1 MSKLLEVAG
10 VEKDFGGV
18 RASDGLSLSLD
29 AGEML
34 CLIGPNG
41 CGKTTLFNLIT
52 GALKPDSG
60 TISFAGSDLRRREPW
75 QIARLGMLRKFQVPG
90 IYAELPVLENLIV
103 ALVGSSSSG
112 SGAEEE
118 GRLDELLALARLTDK
133 RDLLAGNLAHG
144 EKQWLEIA
152 MVLARRP
159 RLLLLDEPTNGMT
172 AAETAATV
180 ALIRELHDRFG
191 CAVLV
196 IEHDMGFVRDLG
208 CPVALMVRG
217 KIVRRGSYAELR
229 DDPLVREA
237 YLGTPEPEPAA

>member
-1 MSKLLEVAG
+1 MVQLLEVAG

-18 RASDGLSLSLD
+18 RAADGLDLALGE
-29 AGEML
+29 GEML

-52 GALKPDSG
+52 GALRPDAGSV
-60 TISFAGSDLRRREPW
+60 SFAGEELIGREPHE
-75 QIARLGMLRKFQVPG
+75 IARRGILRKFQVPG
-90 IYAELPVLENLIV
+90 IYPDLTVAENLTVAIV
-103 ALVGSSSSG
+103 DSG
-112 SGAEEE
+112 DEAAS
-118 GRLDELLALARLTDK
+118 RIDELLALARLEEK
-133 RDLLAGNLAHG
+133 RDLPAGSLAHG

-152 MVLARRP
+152 MVLARKP

-180 ALIRELHDRFG
+180 ALIRDLHGRFG

-196 IEHDMGFVRDLG
+196 IEHDMGFVRDLA

-217 KIVRRGSYAELR
+217 RIERQGSYEEIQA
-229 DDPLVREA
+229 DPLVREV
-237 YLGTPEPEPAA
+237 YLGAGDLASAG

>member
-1 MSKLLEVAG
+1 MVQLLEVAG

-18 RASDGLSLSLD
+18 RAADGLDLALGE
-29 AGEML
+29 GEML

-52 GALKPDSG
+52 GALRPDAGSV
-60 TISFAGSDLRRREPW
+60 SFAGEELIGREPHE
-75 QIARLGMLRKFQVPG
+75 IAHRGILRKFQVPG
-90 IYAELPVLENLIV
+90 IYPDLTVAENLTVAIV
-103 ALVGSSSSG
+103 DSG
-112 SGAEEE
+112 DEAAS
-118 GRLDELLALARLTDK
+118 RIDELLALARLEEK
-133 RDLLAGNLAHG
+133 RDLPAGSLAHG

-152 MVLARRP
+152 MVLARKP

-180 ALIRELHDRFG
+180 ALIRDLHGRFG

-196 IEHDMGFVRDLG
+196 IEHDMGFVRDLA

-217 KIVRRGSYAELR
+217 RIERQGSYEEIQA
-229 DDPLVREA
+229 DPLVREV
-237 YLGTPEPEPAA
+237 YLGAGDLASAG

>member
-1 MSKLLEVAG
+1 MGSLLEVAG

-18 RASDGLSLSLD
+18 RAADGLTLTLGE
-29 AGEML
+29 GEML

-52 GALKPDSG
+52 GALKPDG
-60 TISFAGSDLRRREPW
+60 GRLLFAGDDLRGLEPF
-75 QIARLGMLRKFQVPG
+75 QIARRGILRKFQVPG
-90 IYAELPVLENLIV
+90 IYADLSVVENLTV
-103 ALVGSSSSG
+103 AVVGSEDES
-112 SGAEEE
+112 AA
-118 GRLDELLALARLTDK
+118 RLEELLALARLGGK
-133 RDLLAGNLAHG
+133 RDQAAGILAHG

-180 ALIRELHDRFG
+180 ELIRELHHRFG

-196 IEHDMGFVRDLG
+196 IEHDMGFVRDLA

-217 KIVRRGSYAELR
+217 RILRQGSYAELQA
-229 DDPLVREA
+229 DPLVRET
-237 YLGTPEPEPAA
+237 YLGAEAPETGA

>member
-1 MSKLLEVAG
+1 MTQLLEVAE

-18 RASDGLSLSLD
+18 RAAAGLSLSLGE
-29 AGEML
+29 GEML

-41 CGKTTLFNLIT
+41 CGKTTLFNLVT

-60 TISFAGSDLRRREPW
+60 SLRFAGKDLRGLEPY
-75 QIARLGMLRKFQVPG
+75 QIARLGILRKFQVPG
-90 IYAELPVLENLIV
+90 IYPELSVAENLTV
-103 ALVGSSSSG
+103 ALVGSG
-112 SGAEEE
+112 DESGA
-118 GRLDELLALARLTDK
+118 RLAELLALTRLDGK
-133 RDLLAGNLAHG
+133 RWVEAGRLAHG

-180 ALIRELHDRFG
+180 TLIRDLHQRFG

-196 IEHDMGFVRDLG
+196 IEHDMGFVRELG

-217 KIVRRGSYAELR
+217 RIERRGSYEELQA
-229 DDPLVREA
+229 DALVREV
-237 YLGTPEPEPAA
+237 YLGATEPA

>member
-1 MSKLLEVAG
+1 MAALLEVAE

-18 RASDGLSLSLD
+18 RAAADLSLSLGE
-29 AGEML
+29 GEML

-41 CGKTTLFNLIT
+41 CGKTTLFNLVT

-60 TISFAGSDLRRREPW
+60 RLRFAGEDLIGLEPY
-75 QIARLGMLRKFQVPG
+75 QIARLGILRKFQVPG
-90 IYAELPVLENLIV
+90 IYADLPVAENLTV
-103 ALVGSSSSG
+103 AMVGSS
-112 SGAEEE
+112 AESA
-118 GRLDELLALARLTDK
+118 GRLDELLDLARLADK
-133 RDLLAGNLAHG
+133 RGLPAGGLAHG

-180 ALIRELHDRFG
+180 ALIRDLHARLG

-217 KIVRRGSYAELR
+217 HIERRGSYEELQA
-229 DDPLVREA
+229 DPLVREV
-237 YLGTPEPEPAA
+237 YLGAESAERV

>member
-1 MSKLLEVAG
+1 MVQLLEVAG

-18 RASDGLSLSLD
+18 RAADGLDLALGE
-29 AGEML
+29 GEML

-52 GALKPDSG
+52 GALRPD
-60 TISFAGSDLRRREPW
+60 AGSVSFSGEELIGREPHE
-75 QIARLGMLRKFQVPG
+75 IARRGILRKFQVPG
-90 IYAELPVLENLIV
+90 IYPDLTVAENLTVAIV
-103 ALVGSSSSG
+103 DSG
-112 SGAEEE
+112 DEAAS
-118 GRLDELLALARLTDK
+118 RIDELLALARLEEK
-133 RDLLAGNLAHG
+133 RNLPAGSLAHG

-152 MVLARRP
+152 MVLARKP

-180 ALIRELHDRFG
+180 ALIRDLHGRFG

-196 IEHDMGFVRDLG
+196 IEHDMGFVRDLA

-217 KIVRRGSYAELR
+217 RIERQGSYEEIQA
-229 DDPLVREA
+229 DPLVREV
-237 YLGTPEPEPAA
+237 YLGAGDLASAS

>member
-1 MSKLLEVAG
+1 MAVLLEVAE
-10 VEKDFGGV
+10 VEKDFGGL
-18 RASDGLSLSLD
+18 RAAAGLSLSLGE
-29 AGEML
+29 GEML

-41 CGKTTLFNLIT
+41 CGKTTLFNLVT
-52 GALKPDSG
+52 GALKADSG
-60 TISFAGSDLRRREPW
+60 SLRFAGEDLRGKEPYE
-75 QIARLGMLRKFQVPG
+75 IARLGILRKFQVPG
-90 IYAELPVLENLIV
+90 IYPDLPVAENLTV
-103 ALVGSSSSG
+103 ALVGSDD
-112 SGAEEE
+112 E
-118 GRLDELLALARLTDK
+118 GEARLQELLDLARLADK
-133 RDLLAGNLAHG
+133 RGLPAGSLAHG

-180 ALIRELHDRFG
+180 ALIRDLHARVG

-217 KIVRRGSYAELR
+217 RIERRGSYEELQA
-229 DDPLVREA
+229 DPLVREV
-237 YLGTPEPEPAA
+237 YLGAPDLESA

>member
-1 MSKLLEVAG
+1 MSTLLEVAE

-18 RASDGLSLSLD
+18 RAAAGLTLALGE
-29 AGEML
+29 GEML

-52 GALKPDSG
+52 GALRPDAG
-60 TISFAGSDLRRREPW
+60 RLRFAGEDLTGLEPH
-75 QIARLGMLRKFQVPG
+75 QIARRGILRKFQVPG
-90 IYAELPVLENLIV
+90 IFADLSVAENLTV
-103 ALVGSSSSG
+103 ALVGS
-112 SGAEEE
+112 GAEEA
-118 GRLDELLALARLTDK
+118 GRLD
-133 RDLLAGNLAHG
+133 DLLAVARLADKADLAAGSLAHG

-180 ALIRELHDRFG
+180 ALIRDLHARFG

-196 IEHDMGFVRDLG
+196 IEHDMGFVRDLA

-217 KIVRRGSYAELR
+217 RIERQGSYEALR

-237 YLGTPEPEPAA
+237 YLGAAELESAP

>member
-1 MSKLLEVAG
+1 MAALLEVAG

-18 RASDGLSLSLD
+18 RAADALTLSLGE
-29 AGEML
+29 GEML

-52 GALKPDSG
+52 GALKPDAG
-60 TISFAGSDLRRREPW
+60 TLRFAGADLRGREPFE
-75 QIARLGMLRKFQVPG
+75 IARLGILRKFQVPG
-90 IYAELPVLENLIV
+90 IYAELPVAENLTV
-103 ALVGSSSSG
+103 AMVGSG
-112 SGAEEE
+112 QE
-118 GRLDELLALARLTDK
+118 GPERLEELLALARLAGK
-133 RDLLAGNLAHG
+133 RNRTAGSLAHG

-180 ALIRELHDRFG
+180 ALIRDLHARFG

-217 KIVRRGSYAELR
+217 RIERQGSYADLQA
-229 DDPLVREA
+229 DPLVREV
-237 YLGTPEPEPAA
+237 YLGALDLESA

>member
-1 MSKLLEVAG
+1 MSTLLEVAE

-18 RASDGLSLSLD
+18 RAAAGLTLALGE
-29 AGEML
+29 GEML

-52 GALKPDSG
+52 GALRPDAG
-60 TISFAGSDLRRREPW
+60 RLRFAGEDLTGLEPH
-75 QIARLGMLRKFQVPG
+75 QIARRGILRKFQVPG
-90 IYAELPVLENLIV
+90 IFPDLSVAENLTV
-103 ALVGSSSSG
+103 ALVGS
-112 SGAEEE
+112 GAEEA
-118 GRLDELLALARLTDK
+118 GRLD
-133 RDLLAGNLAHG
+133 DLLAVARLADKADLAAGSLAHG

-180 ALIRELHDRFG
+180 ALIRDLHARFG

-196 IEHDMGFVRDLG
+196 IEHDMGFVRDLA

-217 KIVRRGSYAELR
+217 RIERQGSYEALR

-237 YLGTPEPEPAA
+237 YLGAAELESAP

>member
-1 MSKLLEVAG
+1 MTALLEVAE

-18 RASDGLSLSLD
+18 RAAAGLSLSLGE
-29 AGEML
+29 GEML

-41 CGKTTLFNLIT
+41 CGKTTLFNLVT
-52 GALKPDSG
+52 GALKADSG
-60 TISFAGSDLRRREPW
+60 SLRFAGEDLRGREPYE
-75 QIARLGMLRKFQVPG
+75 IARLGILRKFQVPG
-90 IYAELPVLENLIV
+90 IYPDLPVAENLTV
-103 ALVGSSSSG
+103 ALVGSGVG
-112 SGAEEE
+112 SGEE
-118 GRLDELLALARLTDK
+118 GEARLAELLELARLTDK
-133 RDLLAGNLAHG
+133 RGQPAGSLAHG

-180 ALIRELHDRFG
+180 ALIRDLHARLG

-217 KIVRRGSYAELR
+217 RIERRGSYEELQA
-229 DDPLVREA
+229 DPLVREV
-237 YLGTPEPEPAA
+237 YLGAPDLENA

>member
-1 MSKLLEVAG
+1 MTKLLEVAG

-18 RASDGLSLSLD
+18 RAADGLSLSL
-29 AGEML
+29 AEGEML

-52 GALKPDSG
+52 GALKPDAG
-60 TISFAGSDLRRREPW
+60 TIRFAGTDLRGREPW

-90 IYAELPVLENLIV
+90 IYEELPVAENLTV
-103 ALVGSSSSG
+103 ALVGSG
-112 SGAEEE
+112 EE
-118 GRLDELLALARLTDK
+118 GQRRLDELLALARLSAK
-133 RDLLAGNLAHG
+133 RGLPAGSLAHG

-180 ALIRELHDRFG
+180 ALIRDLHGRFG

-217 KIVRRGSYAELR
+217 KIVRRGSYAELQ

-237 YLGTPEPEPAA
+237 YLGTPEPEPAG

>member
-1 MSKLLEVAG
+1 MVQLLEVVE

-18 RASDGLSLSLD
+18 RAADGLSLTLGE
-29 AGEML
+29 GEML

-52 GALKPDSG
+52 GALRPDAGSL
-60 TISFAGSDLRRREPW
+60 SFAGEDLRGREPYE
-75 QIARLGMLRKFQVPG
+75 IARRGILRKFQVPG
-90 IYAELPVLENLIV
+90 IYPDLTVAENLTVAIV
-103 ALVGSSSSG
+103 DSG
-112 SGAEEE
+112 DEAASRIA
-118 GRLDELLALARLTDK
+118 ELLALARLEAK
-133 RDLLAGNLAHG
+133 QNLPAGTLAHG

-152 MVLARRP
+152 MVLARKP

-180 ALIRELHDRFG
+180 ALIRDLHRRFG

-196 IEHDMGFVRDLG
+196 IEHDMGFVRDLA

-217 KIVRRGSYAELR
+217 RIERQGSYETIQA
-229 DDPLVREA
+229 DPLVREV
-237 YLGTPEPEPAA
+237 YLGAGDLAPAG

>member
-1 MSKLLEVAG
+1 MSALLEVAE

-18 RASDGLSLSLD
+18 SAAAGLTLALGE
-29 AGEML
+29 GEML

-52 GALKPDSG
+52 GALRPD
-60 TISFAGSDLRRREPW
+60 AGRLRFDGEDLTGLEPH
-75 QIARLGMLRKFQVPG
+75 QIARRGILRKFQVPG
-90 IYAELPVLENLIV
+90 IFPDLSVAENLTV
-103 ALVGSSSSG
+103 ALVGS
-112 SGAEEE
+112 GAEEA
-118 GRLDELLALARLTDK
+118 GRLD
-133 RDLLAGNLAHG
+133 DLLAVARLADKADLAAGSLAHG

-180 ALIRELHDRFG
+180 ALIRDLHARFG

-196 IEHDMGFVRDLG
+196 IEHDMGFVRDLA

-217 KIVRRGSYAELR
+217 RIERQGSYEALR

-237 YLGTPEPEPAA
+237 YLGAAELESAP

>member
-1 MSKLLEVAG
+1 MTKLLEVAG

-18 RASDGLSLSLD
+18 RAADCLSLSL
-29 AGEML
+29 AEGEML

-52 GALKPDSG
+52 GALKPDAG
-60 TISFAGSDLRRREPW
+60 TIRFAGTDLRGREPW

-90 IYAELPVLENLIV
+90 IYEELPVAENLIV
-103 ALVGSSSSG
+103 ALVGSG
-112 SGAEEE
+112 SAGGDEGE
-118 GRLDELLALARLTDK
+118 GRLDELLALAGLSDK
-133 RDLLAGNLAHG
+133 RGLPAGSLAHG

-180 ALIRELHDRFG
+180 ALIRDLHGRFG

-217 KIVRRGSYAELR
+217 KIVRRGSYAELQ

-237 YLGTPEPEPAA
+237 YLGTPEPEPVG

>member
-1 MSKLLEVAG
+1 MTALLEVAE

-18 RASDGLSLSLD
+18 RAAAGLSLSLGED
-29 AGEML
+29 EML

-52 GALKPDSG
+52 GALRPDSG
-60 TISFAGSDLRRREPW
+60 ELRFAGETLIGREPHE
-75 QIARLGMLRKFQVPG
+75 IARRGILRKFQVPG
-90 IYAELPVLENLIV
+90 VYPDLSVAENLTVAIV
-103 ALVGSSSSG
+103 G
-112 SGAEEE
+112 SGAEGE
-118 GRLDELLALARLTDK
+118 GRVAELLALARLEGK
-133 RDLLAGNLAHG
+133 PGLPAGSLAHG

-180 ALIRELHDRFG
+180 ALIRDLHARFG

-196 IEHDMGFVRDLG
+196 IEHDMGFVRDLA

-217 KIVRRGSYAELR
+217 RIERQGSYETLQN
-229 DDPLVREA
+229 DPLVREA
-237 YLGTPEPEPAA
+237 YLGAADLEPAVGGSGG

>member
-1 MSKLLEVAG
+1 MTALLEVAE

-18 RASDGLSLSLD
+18 RAAAGLSLSLGE
-29 AGEML
+29 GEML

-41 CGKTTLFNLIT
+41 CGKTTLFNLVT
-52 GALKPDSG
+52 GALKADSG
-60 TISFAGSDLRRREPW
+60 SLRFAGEDLTGREPY
-75 QIARLGMLRKFQVPG
+75 QIARLGVLRKFQVPG
-90 IYAELPVLENLIV
+90 IYPDLSVAENLTV
-103 ALVGSSSSG
+103 ALTG
-112 SGAEEE
+112 SGDASAA
-118 GRLDELLALARLTDK
+118 RFTELLTLARLQDK
-133 RDLLAGNLAHG
+133 RETPAGSLAHG

-172 AAETAATV
+172 PAETAATV
-180 ALIRELHDRFG
+180 ALIRDLHARFG

-217 KIVRRGSYAELR
+217 RIERRGSYDELQA
-229 DDPLVREA
+229 DPLVREV
-237 YLGTPEPEPAA
+237 YLGTAEPALG

>member
-1 MSKLLEVAG
+1 MSALLEVAE

-18 RASDGLSLSLD
+18 RAAAGLTLSLGE
-29 AGEML
+29 GEML

-41 CGKTTLFNLIT
+41 CGKTTLFNLVT
-52 GALKPDSG
+52 GALKADSG
-60 TISFAGSDLRRREPW
+60 SLRFAGEDLSGREPFE
-75 QIARLGMLRKFQVPG
+75 IARLGILRKFQVPG
-90 IYAELPVLENLIV
+90 IYPDLPVAENLTVAMVGSGDEGDTRLAEL
-103 ALVGSSSSG
+103 
-112 SGAEEE
+112 
-118 GRLDELLALARLTDK
+118 LDLARLSDK
-133 RDLLAGNLAHG
+133 RGLPAGSLAHG

-180 ALIRELHDRFG
+180 ALIRDLHARVG

-217 KIVRRGSYAELR
+217 RIERRGSYEELQA
-229 DDPLVREA
+229 DPLVREV
-237 YLGTPEPEPAA
+237 YLGAPDLESA

>member
-1 MSKLLEVAG
+1 MTALLEVAE

-18 RASDGLSLSLD
+18 RAAAGLSLSLGE
-29 AGEML
+29 GEML

-41 CGKTTLFNLIT
+41 CGKTTLFNLVT
-52 GALKPDSG
+52 GALKADSG
-60 TISFAGSDLRRREPW
+60 SLRFAGEDLRGKEPYE
-75 QIARLGMLRKFQVPG
+75 IARLGILRKFQVPG
-90 IYAELPVLENLIV
+90 IYPDLPVAENLTV
-103 ALVGSSSSG
+103 ALVGS
-112 SGAEEE
+112 ADE
-118 GRLDELLALARLTDK
+118 GEARLAELLDLARLADK
-133 RDLLAGNLAHG
+133 RGLPAGSLAHG

-172 AAETAATV
+172 PAETAATV
-180 ALIRELHDRFG
+180 ALIRDLHARFG

-217 KIVRRGSYAELR
+217 RIERRGSYEELQA
-229 DDPLVREA
+229 DPLVREV
-237 YLGTPEPEPAA
+237 YLGAPDLESA

>member
-1 MSKLLEVAG
+1 MTQLLEVAE

-18 RASDGLSLSLD
+18 RAAAGLSLSLGE
-29 AGEML
+29 GEML

-41 CGKTTLFNLIT
+41 CGKTTLFNLVT

-60 TISFAGSDLRRREPW
+60 SLRFAGKDLRGLEPY
-75 QIARLGMLRKFQVPG
+75 QIARLGVLRKFQVPG
-90 IYAELPVLENLIV
+90 IYPELSVAENLTV
-103 ALVGSSSSG
+103 ALVGSGVG
-112 SGAEEE
+112 SGAEDDA
-118 GRLDELLALARLTDK
+118 RLVELLALARLGGK
-133 RDLLAGNLAHG
+133 RTVEAGRLAHG

-180 ALIRELHDRFG
+180 ALIRDLHQRFG

-196 IEHDMGFVRDLG
+196 IEHDMGFVRELG

-217 KIVRRGSYAELR
+217 RIERRGSYEELQA
-229 DDPLVREA
+229 DALVREV
-237 YLGTPEPEPAA
+237 YLGATEPA

>member
-1 MSKLLEVAG
+1 MSALLEVVE

-18 RASDGLSLSLD
+18 RAAASLSLRLGD
-29 AGEML
+29 GEML

-52 GALKPDSG
+52 GALKADSG
-60 TISFAGSDLRRREPW
+60 ALRFDGEDLRGLEPY
-75 QIARLGMLRKFQVPG
+75 QIARRGILRKFQVPG
-90 IYAELPVLENLIV
+90 IYADLSVRENLTV
-103 ALVGSSSSG
+103 AMVG
-112 SGAEEE
+112 SGAAGEVELE
-118 GRLDELLALARLTDK
+118 ELLGLARLVNK
-133 RDLLAGNLAHG
+133 AALAAGSLSHG

-180 ALIRELHDRFG
+180 ALIRDLHRRFG

-196 IEHDMGFVRDLG
+196 IEHDMGFVRELG

-217 KIVRRGSYAELR
+217 RIERQGSYEELQA
-229 DDPLVREA
+229 DPLVREV
-237 YLGTPEPEPAA
+237 YLGTVDAEPVA

>member
-1 MSKLLEVAG
+1 MSALLEVAE

-18 RASDGLSLSLD
+18 RAAAGLSLSLGE
-29 AGEML
+29 GEML

-41 CGKTTLFNLIT
+41 CGKTTLFNLVT
-52 GALKPDSG
+52 GALKADSG
-60 TISFAGSDLRRREPW
+60 SLRFAGEDLRGREPY
-75 QIARLGMLRKFQVPG
+75 QIARLGILRKFQVPG
-90 IYAELPVLENLIV
+90 IYPDLPVAENLTVAMVGSGEEGEARLAEL
-103 ALVGSSSSG
+103 
-112 SGAEEE
+112 
-118 GRLDELLALARLTDK
+118 LDLARLADK
-133 RDLLAGNLAHG
+133 RGLPAGSLAHG

-180 ALIRELHDRFG
+180 ALIRELHDRVG

-217 KIVRRGSYAELR
+217 RIERRGSYEELQA
-229 DDPLVREA
+229 DPLVREV
-237 YLGTPEPEPAA
+237 YLGAPDLESA

>member
-1 MSKLLEVAG
+1 MTALLEVAE

-18 RASDGLSLSLD
+18 RAAAGLSLSLG

-52 GALKPDSG
+52 GALKADSG
-60 TISFAGSDLRRREPW
+60 TLRFAGQSLSGREPYE
-75 QIARLGMLRKFQVPG
+75 IARLGILRKFQVPG
-90 IYAELPVLENLIV
+90 IYPDLSVTENLTV
-103 ALVGSSSSG
+103 AMVG
-112 SGAEEE
+112 SGAEDDA
-118 GRLDELLALARLTDK
+118 RLDELLALARLGD
-133 RDLLAGNLAHG
+133 RQRLPAGSLAHG
-144 EKQWLEIA
+144 EKQRLEIA

-159 RLLLLDEPTNGMT
+159 RLLLLDEPPNGMP

-180 ALIRELHDRFG
+180 ALIRDLHARFG

-217 KIVRRGSYAELR
+217 RIERQGSYEDLQA
-229 DDPLVREA
+229 DPLVREV
-237 YLGTPEPEPAA
+237 YLGAVDLESAG

>member
-1 MSKLLEVAG
+1 MTALLEVAE

-18 RASDGLSLSLD
+18 RAAAGLTLSLGE
-29 AGEML
+29 GEML

-41 CGKTTLFNLIT
+41 CGKTTLFNLVT
-52 GALKPDSG
+52 GALKADSG
-60 TISFAGSDLRRREPW
+60 SLRFAGEDLSGREPFE
-75 QIARLGMLRKFQVPG
+75 IARLGILRKFQVPG
-90 IYAELPVLENLIV
+90 IYPDLPVAENLTVAMVGSGDEGDTRLAEL
-103 ALVGSSSSG
+103 
-112 SGAEEE
+112 
-118 GRLDELLALARLTDK
+118 LDLARLSDK
-133 RDLLAGNLAHG
+133 RGLPAGSLAHG

-180 ALIRELHDRFG
+180 ALIRDLHARVG

-217 KIVRRGSYAELR
+217 RIERRGSYEELQA
-229 DDPLVREA
+229 DPLVREV
-237 YLGTPEPEPAA
+237 YLGAPDLESA

>member
-1 MSKLLEVAG
+1 MAVLLEVAG

-18 RASDGLSLSLD
+18 RAADGLSLTLA

-52 GALKPDSG
+52 GALKADGGSLR
-60 TISFAGSDLRRREPW
+60 FAGEDLAGREPYE
-75 QIARLGMLRKFQVPG
+75 IARLGMLRKFQVPG
-90 IYAELPVLENLIV
+90 IYPDLSVAENLTV
-103 ALVGSSSSG
+103 ATVGSG
-112 SGAEEE
+112 EE
-118 GRLDELLALARLTDK
+118 GTARLDELLALARLEGK
-133 RDLLAGNLAHG
+133 RDLAAGTLAHG

-180 ALIRELHDRFG
+180 ALIRDLHDRFG

-196 IEHDMGFVRDLG
+196 IEHDMGFVRDLA
-208 CPVALMVRG
+208 CPVALMVHGR
-217 KIVRRGSYAELR
+217 IVRRGGYQALQA
-229 DDPLVREA
+229 DPLVREV
-237 YLGTPEPEPAA
+237 YLGATEPGGAA